1 VARAKPFSSV
11 SAAPRTPARAEAD
24 NGQRN
29 ITATGT
35 TPAGLKIF
43 ASSCRIVRSCFVFKV
58 SEPKEEISMA
68 QSAQATP
75 NPEVKPLPQVKGGV
89 IPYLTVDGVTK
100 AVEFY
105 KKAFAA
111 EVAFVQPPD
120 EKGRTMHA
128 HLYINGSSL
137 MMSDAYP
144 EHGHPL
150 KEPAAFNIM
159 LPVQDVDAW
168 YDRAVKAGCTATMP
182 PADMFWGDRYGQLKD
197 PFRVTWAINGPIKK

>member
-1 VARAKPFSSV
+1 
-11 SAAPRTPARAEAD
+11 
-24 NGQRN
+24 
-29 ITATGT
+29 
-35 TPAGLKIF
+35 
-43 ASSCRIVRSCFVFKV
+43 
-58 SEPKEEISMA
+58 MA
-68 QSAQATP
+68 QNAQAKQ

-89 IPYLTVDGVTK
+89 VPYLTVGGVTK

-105 KKAFAA
+105 QKAFAA

-120 EKGRTMHA
+120 DKGRTMHA

-150 KEPAAFNIM
+150 KDPAGFNIM

-168 YDRAVKAGCTATMP
+168 YDRAVKAGCTAIMP

-197 PFRVTWAINGPIKK
+197 PFGVTWAISGPIKK